1 MIIND
6 LDLLG
11 VPIFEPETNPPRV
24 VNAETPCARS
34 VSRQRFPSIAGR
46 HAQFF
51 DVGDLI
57 QWQPLA
63 ASPLPNIGRQAAHPF
78 VSEYS
83 GCFTIAKGFDH

>member
-6 LDLLG
+6 LDILCMSVL
-11 VPIFEPETNPPRV
+11 EPETNPPLV

-34 VSRQRFPSIAGR
+34 VSSQRFQSIAGR
-46 HAQFF
+46 HTQFF
-51 DVGDLI
+51 DVCDLV
-57 QWQPLA
+57 QLQQLA

-83 GCFTIAKGFDH
+83 GCFTITKGFDH